1 MYQEFTKTAMRWGNG
16 YDKQAVEA
24 IIKRVLRLIY
34 EEIAN
39 FYDTDIFLVQGKKNF
54 VDSVKQK
61 ITIKLFQEGLFEKI
75 SSIYDQML
83 NDLYKNIQLY
93 K

>member
-1 MYQEFTKTAMRWGNG
+1 MIEDSEI
-16 YDKQAVEA
+16 DKSDIQRA
-24 IIKRVLRLIY
+24 LRLIF
-34 EEIAN
+34 EEISV
-39 FYDTDIFLVQGKKNF
+39 FYNRDIFLVQGKKNF

-61 ITIKLFQEGLFEKI
+61 LTIKLFQEGLYEKV
-75 SSIYDQML
+75 SGIYDNML